1 MIGYT
6 LAENSPPN
14 YLLRIATTRARLGIN
29 RQPISRQQTSPHSS
43 NPLTRTI
50 THCRHPYSHKL
61 TILSPSTNHQ
71 SSIMSFNPRDRSPT
85 LVRLLK
91 SRLAP
96 VREKELLAAAMNEE
110 RPEKPP
116 PGSCCGSSCDPCV
129 IDQYAEEVK
138 VWKECWVKW
147 EGDEEVVDEPK
158 AQEAETER
166 KMPGAYEW

>member
-1 MIGYT
+1 
-6 LAENSPPN
+6 
-14 YLLRIATTRARLGIN
+14 
-29 RQPISRQQTSPHSS
+29 
-43 NPLTRTI
+43 
-50 THCRHPYSHKL
+50 
-61 TILSPSTNHQ
+61 
-71 SSIMSFNPRDRSPT
+71 MSFNPRDRSPT

-96 VREKELLAAAMNEE
+96 IREKELLTAALNEE

-138 VWKECWVKW
+138 VWKECWIKW
-147 EGDEEVVDEPK
+147 EGDEEAVEEQK
-158 AQEAETER
+158 AAVEVKEVKEAEMAKAGDALEREER